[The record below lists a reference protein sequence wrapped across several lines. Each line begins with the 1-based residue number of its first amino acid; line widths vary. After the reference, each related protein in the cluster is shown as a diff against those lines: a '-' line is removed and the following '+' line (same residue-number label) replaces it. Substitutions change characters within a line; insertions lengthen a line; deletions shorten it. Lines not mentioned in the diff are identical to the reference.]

1 MNSGLKSLLISLAAG
16 VVFVGVN
23 LPANAQYM
31 GSDSHES
38 QVSEDAFA
46 DKSAQHIKNAEQR
59 SIGAEGA
66 DPMLLQGVNTAG
78 TVRVNML
85 ANLEALLNICS
96 NGAQLTGII
105 WGAILLWAC
114 IRKLNQPGFGRAF
127 AFAMLPIILGVCTP
141 GSINWVVATAR
152 DAGLF
157 S

>member
-1 MNSGLKSLLISLAAG
+1 MNSALKSLLISLVAG
-16 VVFVGVN
+16 AVLLAVSA
-23 LPANAQYM
+23 PANAQYM
-31 GSDSHES
+31 GSDSHEARVS
-38 QVSEDAFA
+38 QDAHNTEA
-46 DKSAQHIKNAEQR
+46 PQHLKELEPHSIKAV
-59 SIGAEGA
+59 GA
-66 DPMLLQGVNTAG
+66 DPTLLQGVNTAG

-85 ANLEALLNICS
+85 ANLEALLNICA

-105 WGAILLWAC
+105 WGAFLLWAC
-114 IRKLNQPGFGRAF
+114 VRKLRQPGFGRAF

>member
-1 MNSGLKSLLISLAAG
+1 MNSALKSLLISLVTGAVILA
-16 VVFVGVN
+16 VSA
-23 LPANAQYM
+23 PANAQYM

-38 QVSEDAFA
+38 RVSQDAYSTA
-46 DKSAQHIKNAEQR
+46 PQHLKEVEKHSIKAV
-59 SIGAEGA
+59 GT
-66 DPMLLQGVNTAG
+66 DPTLLQGVNTAG
-78 TVRVNML
+78 AVRVNML
-85 ANLEALLNICS
+85 ANLESLLNICA

-105 WGAILLWAC
+105 WGAFLLWAC
-114 IRKLNQPGFGRAF
+114 VRKLRQPGFGRAF

>member
-1 MNSGLKSLLISLAAG
+1 MKSALKSLSMWLAAG
-16 VVFVGVN
+16 AVVIGVS

-38 QVSEDAFA
+38 KVSQDAFSDTA
-46 DKSAQHIKNAEQR
+46 AQHMKDSEQR
-59 SIGAEGA
+59 SIAAEGT

-85 ANLEALLNICS
+85 ANLEALLNICA
-96 NGAQLTGII
+96 NGAQFIGII
-105 WGAILLWAC
+105 WGAFLLWAC
-114 IRKLNQPGFGRAF
+114 VRKLRQPGFGRAL